1 MNRWERQGGNYGEI
15 WANWYEEVGRSLDLS
30 VKMAVV
36 EEVAESA
43 RRLSLSL
50 SLLSPLDEGVN

>member
-1 MNRWERQGGNYGEI
+1 MNHSERQGENYGEI
-15 WANWYEEVGRSLDLS
+15 WVGWREEVGRSLDPS

-36 EEVAESA
+36 KEVIESA

-50 SLLSPLDEGVN
+50 SLLSPLDEG